1 MALSVSA
8 SFQKSLSSLAADES
22 PILAVRICPPPQSAG
37 TRRPYHLALLIDAS
51 GSMDGERI
59 TAVKRTLHLLVDA
72 MMDDDRL
79 SLIKY
84 ESIATTPVSAVCITA
99 ETRTTIHAAVDTL
112 YASGGT
118 NMEAAIQQLHSLP
131 SPAADAVF
139 LLTDGHVNQGI
150 ASSTGL
156 LRLLAAAVPAGTPV
170 NTLGFGAEHNSRM
183 LRDMS
188 VRSRGSYTYADAAE
202 LLPAIIG
209 DIMGGLV
216 SEFGRNAALSI
227 PAGWECM
234 EYGAE
239 AAASSYGIGT
249 LICEKPQWAVLK
261 GPVGTTTPPDITLTW
276 TTEARE
282 ERQGVVIGDTISAVE
297 VNEQHLR
304 AKVATTFA
312 QITELLE
319 AYRSEEAKTVL
330 ETLGRDLDASVAHD
344 RPFVLQLR
352 AQVDEM
358 LESVVNL
365 LAPPPPPGFHGGL
378 IRAGNMM
385 GPPPMGPMLSRLA
398 SNTATLGV
406 QRGYLSQEDP
416 NTNVF
421 SSPGQRHTSRAIS
434 ANYSQA

>member
-1 MALSVSA
+1 MSLSVSA

-37 TRRPYHLALLIDAS
+37 TRRPYHLVLLIDAS

-84 ESIATTPVSAVCITA
+84 ESIATTPVSAVSITA
-99 ETRTTIHAAVDTL
+99 ETRPTLHAAVDTL

-209 DIMGGLV
+209 DIMGGLS

-239 AAASSYGIGT
+239 AAASYGIGT

-261 GPVGTTTPPDITLTW
+261 GPVGTTTPPDIALTW

-282 ERQGVVIGDTISAVE
+282 ERQVVVIGDTIPAVE
-297 VNEQHLR
+297 ITEQYLR

-319 AYRSEEAKTVL
+319 AYRPDEAKTVL
-330 ETLGRDLDASVAHD
+330 ETLGRDLDGSAAHA

-358 LESVVNL
+358 LESVAVL
-365 LAPPPPPGFHGGL
+365 LAPPPAFHGGL
-378 IRAGNMM
+378 ARAGHML
-385 GPPPMGPMLSRLA
+385 GPPPLGPMLSRLA
-398 SNTATLGV
+398 SNTTTLGV